1 MSSTTSKVNT
11 YVIHPIMVGAVGY
24 GLSMVVLGSDN
35 SSTVNIMNMDISPA
49 VSCAVADV
57 AGGVIAMEL
66 AKTSQM
72 SELSAS
78 ESMFI
83 TPVLTGMATVGVTR
97 MMIGPTADYSAMMKI
112 FGLGAGSE
120 VAGSYLYNAVL
131 PMIQKAEQS
140 IIAETYIKN
149 RKKKTEKVT
158 YPLYAIRNI
167 RFMRLCEQA
176 T

>member
-1 MSSTTSKVNT
+1 MSSTTSNVNKF
-11 YVIHPIMVGAVGY
+11 VIHPVMVGAVGY
-24 GLSMVVLGSDN
+24 GLSMLVLGSDN
-35 SSTVNIMNMDISPA
+35 ATVSIYNMDISPA
-49 VSCAVADV
+49 AAIGVSCAVADI

-97 MMIGPTADYSAMMKI
+97 MMIGATADYSAMGKI

-131 PMIQKAEQS
+131 PMIQKAE
-140 IIAETYIKN
+140 
-149 RKKKTEKVT
+149 
-158 YPLYAIRNI
+158 
-167 RFMRLCEQA
+167 
-176 T
+176 